1 MTTTP
6 ASPARSLTRRHF
18 LKSSAA
24 TGAFLLNAP
33 AFLRG
38 KNLNEKLNIAI
49 IGSGGRGASNLQSV
63 GGENIVA
70 LCDVN
75 ENALNS
81 AAKKYPQARRF
92 VDFRKLYDDVRDMEV
107 VVVRTVECT

>member
-6 ASPARSLTRRHF
+6 ALARPLSRRRF
-18 LKSSAA
+18 LQSSAA
-24 TGAFLLNAP
+24 TGAFLLSAP

-81 AAKKYPQARRF
+81 AAKKYPKGGRL